1 MMKAKASKK
10 TLRASEQH
18 RPDVARRRAAWI
30 RVQPRIDASGFV
42 CIDETWTKTNM
53 APLHGWS
60 PVGER
65 CIADV
70 PHGHWITQTC
80 IAGLTPSGIIAPYV
94 FDGPING
101 ESFLAYV
108 EQMLVPELTARNT
121 VILDN
126 LGSHKNDAVR
136 QAIRKTGARL
146 FFLPP
151 YSPDLNPI
159 EQAFSKLKHM
169 LRKAKQRTITGVW
182 QSIGEIIRTFTAEE
196 CHNYFINAGWSRL
209 NS

>member
-1 MMKAKASKK
+1 
-10 TLRASEQH
+10 
-18 RPDVARRRAAWI
+18 
-30 RVQPRIDASGFV
+30 VQPRIDASGFV

-108 EQMLVPELTARNT
+108 EQMLVPELSERNT

-136 QAIRKTGARL
+136 QAIRNTGARL

-169 LRKAKQRTITGVW
+169 LRKARQRSITGVW
-182 QSIGEIIRTFTAEE
+182 QSVGDIIRSFSVEE
-196 CHNYFINAGWSRL
+196 CQNYFINAGWSRL
-209 NS
+209 DS